1 MEPRHQQTSLIT
13 PIAIVVG
20 FGMVALAVYFSGIGS
35 SSPSLPQK
43 ETGNATATMRPVDST
58 DFIRGNPNAPI
69 TIVEYS
75 DYDCPFCQE
84 FHQTMT
90 QIMNEFGASGKVAW
104 VYRQYPIAA
113 LHPNSPKL
121 SEAALCVGDLIG
133 NDGFWRFS
141 DVLFSSREVN
151 QLTNMSNLAEYAT
164 AAGADSQAF
173 TTCLNTGKMT
183 ETVKNAGAEA
193 LAMGLEGTPHS
204 ILLVG
209 NQQAVIEGAESYATV
224 REIVDNLINQLEG
237 KNPTPPLTSTSTP
250 N

>member
-1 MEPRHQQTSLIT
+1 MGPNQQSSLIT
-13 PIAIVVG
+13 PVAIVIG

-35 SSPSLPQK
+35 SSNLIPAPGAS
-43 ETGNATATMRPVDST
+43 GASANMRPVDST
-58 DFIRGNPNAPI
+58 DFVRGNPNAPI

-75 DYDCPFCQE
+75 DYDCAFCQE

-113 LHPNSPKL
+113 LHPNAPKL
-121 SEAALCVGDLIG
+121 SEAALCVGDLVG
-133 NDGFWRFS
+133 NDGFWKFS
-141 DVLFSSREVN
+141 DLLFSSRGIN
-151 QLTNMSNLAEYAT
+151 QPTNMSNLAEYAT
-164 AAGADSQAF
+164 TAGADPRAF

-183 ETVKNAGAEA
+183 ETVNKASAEA

-209 NQQAVIEGAESYATV
+209 NQQAVIEGAETYATV
-224 REIVDNLINQLEG
+224 REIINNLVGQLEG
-237 KNPTPPLTSTSTP
+237 KNPTPPTTATSTP